1 MLIVP
6 SEIFP
11 EKWSNDLAKNSKCTP
26 TRFFFSKSKLLY
38 FYTLEPHSYLPKFTK
53 VPFTR
58 SRERGLLIQAQSLIR
73 RPNLCL
79 MGVFP
84 PKMTF
89 IIITLSTDVSNMH
102 KDLRK
107 RLLVDSEN
115 QKFWFKVPP
124 FGLMRHISKYLAL
137 QLFLFSK
144 KRNLNRK
151 KC

>member
-1 MLIVP
+1 M
-6 SEIFP
+6 
-11 EKWSNDLAKNSKCTP
+11 
-26 TRFFFSKSKLLY
+26 
-38 FYTLEPHSYLPKFTK
+38 
-53 VPFTR
+53 
-58 SRERGLLIQAQSLIR
+58 QAQSLIR

-89 IIITLSTDVSNMH
+89 IIITLSTDVINTH

-107 RLLVDSEN
+107 ILLVDSEN
-115 QKFWFKVPP
+115 QKSWAQSWIKVLP

-144 KRNLNRK
+144 KK
-151 KC
+151 KEFKKKKMLD